1 MRVSQLAQEPA
12 MPVPNRPSTPLVL
25 YRSPLSGHAHRA
37 ELFLSLLGLPYRLVD
52 VDLRGGE
59 HKREPFLQLNPFGQV
74 PVLDDA
80 GTVITDS
87 NAILVY
93 LAMRYDG
100 GRWLPRDPVAA
111 AGVQRW
117 LSVAAGE
124 IAFGPAAA
132 RLGAVFGVPVHA
144 EDAMARARRL
154 FALMEPLLLAQ
165 PFLTGDHA
173 TLADVA
179 AYSYIARAEEGN
191 VPLAPYPALNAW
203 LRRIEAL
210 PGFVPMPVSRV
221 GLAA

>member
-1 MRVSQLAQEPA
+1 

-59 HKREPFLQLNPFGQV
+59 HKREPFLKLNPFGQV

-80 GTVITDS
+80 GTVIADS

-93 LAMRYDG
+93 LAMCYDD

-124 IAFGPAAA
+124 IAFGPATA
-132 RLGAVFGVPVHA
+132 RLATLFGAPVHA
-144 EDAMARARRL
+144 DDAIARASRL
-154 FALMEPLLLAQ
+154 FALIDLLLQAQ
-165 PFLTGDHA
+165 PFLTGGHP

>member
-1 MRVSQLAQEPA
+1 
-12 MPVPNRPSTPLVL
+12 MPNPTTPSAPPSTPLIL

-37 ELFLSLLGLPYRLVD
+37 ELMLSLLGLPYRLVD
-52 VDLRGGE
+52 VDLSGGE
-59 HKREPFLQLNPFGQV
+59 HKRDAFLSLNPFGQV

-80 GTVITDS
+80 GTIVSDS

-93 LAMRYDG
+93 LAMCYDDG
-100 GRWLPRDPVAA
+100 KWLPRDPAGAA
-111 AGVQRW
+111 AVQRW

-132 RLGAVFGVPVHA
+132 RLSVLFGAALPV
-144 EDAMARARRL
+144 EDARARATRL
-154 FALMEPLLLAQ
+154 FVLMESILAGQ
-165 PFLTGDHA
+165 PFLAASHA

-179 AYSYIARAEEGN
+179 AYSYIARAEEGG
-191 VPLAPYPALNAW
+191 VALSPYPALNAW
-203 LRRIEAL
+203 LRRVEAL